1 MEYLADEENQAYLQH
16 RARKLDES
24 QTEHQHEKEQMEADE
39 LAISVKKAK
48 ANEKQQREQE
58 KAEKI
63 PATQLIFDLDV
74 IAGMSNAQLDEQLD
88 AHRQWDKQIPIKA
101 RLKVKAV
108 KLAALLASIS
118 CNSTDNK
125 SRNSNGGMTESS
137 EQSQLPVLGEHRDDQ
152 DYDSDYDM
160 NMH

>member
-1 MEYLADEENQAYLQH
+1 MWEGANGGRWTSNFCQEG
-16 RARKLDES
+16 
-24 QTEHQHEKEQMEADE
+24 
-39 LAISVKKAK
+39 K

-74 IAGMSNAQLDEQLD
+74 IAGMSNAQLDKQLD
-88 AHRQWDKQIPIKA
+88 AHWQWDKQIPIKA
-101 RLKVKAV
+101 WLKVKAV

-125 SRNSNGGMTESS
+125 SRNSNGGTMESS
-137 EQSQLPVLGEHRDDQ
+137 EQSQLPVLGEHWDDQ

>member
-1 MEYLADEENQAYLQH
+1 
-16 RARKLDES
+16 
-24 QTEHQHEKEQMEADE
+24 
-39 LAISVKKAK
+39 
-48 ANEKQQREQE
+48 
-58 KAEKI
+58 
-63 PATQLIFDLDV
+63 LDV
-74 IAGMSNAQLDEQLD
+74 IAGMTNAQLDEQLD

-118 CNSTDNK
+118 RNNTDNK
-125 SRNSNGGMTESS
+125 SRNSNGGTTESS